1 MSRKCGAPASLQMF
15 DYSLTHMAK
24 STLETINEVDFC
36 AKMAS
41 AANSIFATFRD
52 NCPFVEAR
60 VEGMGSSR
68 SKRARKDLRFY
79 GPNNRIV
86 LTGEVKLPGGVGA
99 FDSDEVKN
107 AHDKAE
113 EANVQYFFTWDVNTF
128 ALWDRS
134 QWQRP
139 LLERRVNVWHLRLD
153 LSSPQEVARSESLDH
168 IEQRFLPNLIR
179 DLAEIVSG
187 HRRDWALPPDE
198 VFLRSLE
205 SHLDWPVS
213 LLRRYMH
220 EKAVPKSPF
229 DVHLQAWMQSQDRS
243 FARNDP
249 ALWREAVD
257 NAARTLAYIWTNRFI
272 FYKALRARFPELPKL
287 ELGPSVKTGQKARDR
302 LATLFRKAAE
312 VSGDYESL
320 LFPDE
325 HDWANDLA
333 FAPDGAVDAWRGFLK
348 NIESVDFAQVPSD
361 IVGLIFQKLISP
373 EERHRFGQHFT
384 GPDAVDLI
392 NAFCIRSA
400 DATVLDPSCG
410 SGSFLVRAYYRKKAM
425 NHKRDHAALLGDLF
439 GCDIALYPAHLATL
453 NLAAR
458 EINDEANYPRIA
470 RGSFFDI
477 NPRREFCQIPEHA
490 TGNKVPVM
498 IEALDAVVGNPPY
511 VRQEKIDKKAKPRI
525 QALMDEA
532 FKGTEFS
539 GRADLHLYFWPHA
552 ARLLH
557 EGAWFG
563 FLTSAQ
569 WLDVDYGFALQRWI
583 LKHFKIVAI
592 MESAVERWFPDA
604 RVKTCITILQRCG
617 NEKARAENP
626 VRFVR
631 FERPLA
637 EIIGVAHTGE
647 VGDEAAAKEAVRQQ
661 AVDRLRDRIEGRTT
675 GEHND
680 DWRLLVKRQGDLW
693 MEGVRAGS
701 VLANAPAEEASDDE
715 DGDDTDGDAADD
727 HLIKQVAAAS
737 EDYAAGK
744 WGRYLRAP
752 DLYFEIMAKYRSR
765 FVPLGEVVAIRRG
778 ITTGCDAFF
787 MPKDVTEW
795 ALRTYEDPKEFRKDV
810 GVPRADVASGA
821 LRVIEDGAGTR
832 HPIEP
837 EFIAPEVHSLMKV
850 DRPVVKAK
858 DLDRVVLLVKAPL
871 SAIKG
876 THAHKYVKYGEQ
888 ATYASKKSKAV
899 PVPQRS
905 TCAQREDW
913 YDLTKLVDP
922 GFAFWPKAQ
931 QYRHIIPG
939 NPDAI
944 IGNCNLYDLAGRDLN
959 KKEQQAL
966 VGVLNST
973 MIALFKTF
981 YGRYAGT
988 EGNLKTEVVDV
999 NLLEVVDPRGVQDAV
1014 AMRLAH
1020 ALKSMCKRDIGHMV
1034 EESLKDCHSYE
1045 RAMHIAA
1052 GPITL
1057 PDELTQPDRR
1067 ELDDAVFELLGVTDA
1082 AERARLIDRLYEAVT
1097 LHFRDIRVTEIQK
1110 MEDRRKGDK
1119 AKFSTTDLAA
1129 DAWDAIDLADLM
1141 PLAEW
1146 LKANARGEC
1155 KEIEIPSERPVHL
1168 DSEGMFDTQTVY
1180 FGKNR
1185 RQHIVAASR
1194 GQAELIA
1201 HVAELGVTGGV
1212 HLPRS
1217 NEHTMKLL
1225 DALKYRHAGAA
1236 ARLRVLADSR
1246 SGDSDTQAE
1255 IFRLLERWYVLG
1267 RPPVAGRAAAAG
1279 GTAQSTA

>member
-1 MSRKCGAPASLQMF
+1 MA
-15 DYSLTHMAK
+15 TH
-24 STLETINEVDFC
+24 TTETINEVDFC
-36 AKMAS
+36 GKMAT
-41 AANSIFATFRD
+41 AMTAIFATFREKS
-52 NCPFVEAR
+52 PFIEAR
-60 VEGMGSSR
+60 VEGMGSSK

-79 GPNNRIV
+79 GPNNKIV

-134 QWQRP
+134 QWQKP

-153 LSSPQEVARSESLDH
+153 LTSPQEVARTESLDH
-168 IEQRFLPNLIR
+168 IEKRFLPNLIR

-220 EKAVPKSPF
+220 DKAVAKSPF
-229 DVHLQAWMQSQDRS
+229 DLKLQAWMVSQDRT
-243 FARNDP
+243 FARSDP

-257 NAARTLAYIWTNRFI
+257 NAARTLAHIWTNRFI

-287 ELGPSVKTGQKARDR
+287 ELAGSIKTADKARER
-302 LATLFRKAAE
+302 LATLFRKAAD

-325 HDWANDLA
+325 HDWANDLV

-373 EERHRFGQHFT
+373 DERHRFGQHFT

-392 NAFCIRSA
+392 NAFCIRKA
-400 DATVLDPSCG
+400 DASVLDPSCG
-410 SGSFLVRAYYRKKAM
+410 SGSFLVRAYYRKRAM
-425 NHKRDHAALLGDLF
+425 DRQRAHTAMLSDLF

-470 RGSFFDI
+470 RDSFFDI
-477 NPRREFCQIPEHA
+477 DPAKKFCEIPEHA
-490 TGNKVPVM
+490 TGKKVAVK
-498 IEALDAVVGNPPY
+498 ITALDAVVGNPPY
-511 VRQEKIDKKAKPRI
+511 VRQEKIDKKAKPHI
-525 QALMDEA
+525 QALMGAA
-532 FKGTEFS
+532 FKGTKFS
-539 GRADLHLYFWPHA
+539 GRADLHCYFWPQA
-552 ARLLH
+552 ARLLKD
-557 EGAWFG
+557 GAWFG
-563 FLTSAQ
+563 YLTSAQ
-569 WLDVDYGFALQRWI
+569 WLDVDYGFDLQRWI
-583 LKHFKIVAI
+583 LKHFKIIAI
-592 MESAVERWFPDA
+592 MESSVERWFPDA
-604 RVKTCITILQRCG
+604 RVKTCITILQRCADETERM
-617 NEKARAENP
+617 NNP

-637 EIIGVAHTGE
+637 GIIGVAHTGE
-647 VGDEAAAKEAVRQQ
+647 VGDEAQEKERIRQA

-675 GEHND
+675 SEHND

-693 MEGVRAGS
+693 DDGVRAGS
-701 VLANAPAEEASDDE
+701 VLANAPSEDAGEEDDDE
-715 DGDDTDGDAADD
+715 DEDGAPSDGQ
-727 HLIKQVAAAS
+727 LIRHVGSDS
-737 EDYAAGK
+737 EEYAAGK

-752 DLYFEIMAKYRSR
+752 DLYFEIMEKYRAR
-765 FVPLGEVVAIRRG
+765 FVPLGEVVDIRFG
-778 ITTGCDAFF
+778 VKTGCDAFF

-795 ALRTYEDPKEFRKDV
+795 SLRTFEDPKEFRQDV

-837 EFIAPEVHSLMKV
+837 EFIKPEVHSLMKV
-850 DRPVVKAK
+850 DRPVVRAK
-858 DLDRVVLLVKAPL
+858 DLDRVVLMVKAPL

-876 THAHKYVKYGEQ
+876 THAYRYVKYGEQ
-888 ATYASKKSKAV
+888 ATYLSNKSKAV

-905 TCAQREDW
+905 TCAQRADW

-939 NPDAI
+939 NPHSI
-944 IGNCNLYDLAGRDLN
+944 IGNCNLYDLAGPKLTKR
-959 KKEQQAL
+959 EQRAL
-966 VGVLNST
+966 VAVMNST
-973 MIALFKTF
+973 MVGLFKTF

-999 NLLEVVDPRGVQDAV
+999 NLIDVVDPRGISDAL
-1014 AMRLAH
+1014 ATRLSDAI
-1020 ALKSMCKRDIGHMV
+1020 KSMCKRDVGHMV
-1034 EESLKDCHSYE
+1034 EQSLKEAHSYE
-1045 RAMHIAA
+1045 RAMNIAA

-1057 PDELTQPDRR
+1057 PDELTKEDRR
-1067 ELDDAVFELLGVTDA
+1067 ELDDAVFELLGVADA
-1082 AERARLIDRLYEAVT
+1082 TERTRLIDRLYEAVT

-1129 DAWDAIDLADLM
+1129 DAWDAIDLADLT

-1146 LKANARGEC
+1146 IKANAKGDCE
-1155 KEIEIPSERPVHL
+1155 EIEIPSERPVYL
-1168 DSEGMFDTQTVY
+1168 ETSGMFDTQTVY
-1180 FGKNR
+1180 FGKAK

-1201 HVAELGVTGGV
+1201 RVADLGVTGGV
-1212 HLPRS
+1212 CSPRS

-1225 DALKYRHAGAA
+1225 DAFNHRHAAA
-1236 ARLRVLADSR
+1236 AKRLKELADSR
-1246 SGDSDTQAE
+1246 SGDSETQE
-1255 IFRLLERWYVLG
+1255 QVFKLLERWYVLG
-1267 RPPVAGRAAAAG
+1267 RPAAG
-1279 GTAQSTA
+1279 ARAGKPEDSSTVED